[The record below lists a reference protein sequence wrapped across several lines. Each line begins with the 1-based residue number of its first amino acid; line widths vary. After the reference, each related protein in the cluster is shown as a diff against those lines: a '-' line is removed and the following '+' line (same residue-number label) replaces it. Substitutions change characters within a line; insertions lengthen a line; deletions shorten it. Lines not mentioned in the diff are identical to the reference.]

1 MKTTKQTAVEFLLIE
16 IEILTGLKI
25 SEDEP
30 IVEIAKEMEKNQI
43 INAFGE
49 SRSGL
54 FYFNQ
59 TYKNK
64 TL

>member
-1 MKTTKQTAVEFLLIE
+1 
-16 IEILTGLKI
+16 
-25 SEDEP
+25 
-30 IVEIAKEMEKNQI
+30 MEKNQI

-64 TL
+64 TLW